1 MTAENTV
8 KKKSNVGWYIA
19 AIVII
24 IIVIVVGVYVYETTM
39 SPGGGGGGGG
49 GTPIAMTL
57 YEGEVSSTQYGFGTS
72 ASSLASPGPTLTF
85 KQGQAYTMTVN
96 NVGALPHSWEISSSN
111 TGTPSPLFNSEINP
125 GAYISPGQSGSVTFT
140 PNQSGNFYYVCPVP
154 GHPDLGMW
162 GPVVI
167 NP

>member
-1 MTAENTV
+1 MTTENSA

-19 AIVII
+19 AVVII
-24 IIVIVVGVYVYETTM
+24 IIVIAVGVYLYEM
-39 SPGGGGGGGG
+39 SLSPSPGGGGG
-49 GTPIAMTL
+49 TPTAMTL
-57 YEGEVSSTQYGFGTS
+57 YEGEVSTTQYGFGTS

-85 KQGQAYTMTVN
+85 TEGQSYTMTVY
-96 NVGALPHSWEISSSN
+96 NVGAITHSWAIASSN

-154 GHPDLGMW
+154 GHSDLGMW